1 MFEKEGG
8 NMVTREEMMIHKDEW
23 LARKDELKERFAER
37 IDDPTVDAAI
47 GLSLVGAGLG
57 SVVVNLIRGKRS
69 AWAYLLPAVFILGGI
84 AVISGGAVSR
94 RSDRIATAEDVVR
107 EQLASLDPI
116 ARAQVLR
123 GAASETFAPFI
134 HHDHATN

>member
-1 MFEKEGG
+1 MI
-8 NMVTREEMMIHKDEW
+8 TREEMETRKDEW
-23 LARKDELKERFAER
+23 LARRDEIRDRFVDNM
-37 IDDPTVDAAI
+37 DDPTVDAAI

-57 SVVVNLIRGKRS
+57 TVIVNLLRGKRS

-94 RSDRIATAEDVVR
+94 RSDRIASAEEIVR
-107 EQLASLDPI
+107 EQLANLDPI

-123 GAASETFAPFI
+123 GAATETFAPLI
-134 HHDHATN
+134 HHNAN